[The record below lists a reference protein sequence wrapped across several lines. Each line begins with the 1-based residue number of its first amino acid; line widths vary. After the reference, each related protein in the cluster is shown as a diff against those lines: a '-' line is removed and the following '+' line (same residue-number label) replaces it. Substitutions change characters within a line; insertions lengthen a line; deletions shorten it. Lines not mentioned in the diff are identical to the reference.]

1 MHKLFRVIFAVTFL
15 FMSSRLYA
23 AGQWEFGSELS
34 WFNYEE
40 PNFMEEDGILYSFF
54 GGYTH
59 RTHENAK
66 VGSLSEMFSNGNNI
80 NVFEVDARVGFGNVD
95 YESVSTGSVDNV
107 DDFIFELRG
116 VAGYDFPVAEDS
128 RITPYIGFGYR
139 YLNDDSAGKTTSTG
153 ASGYERESNYFYI
166 PVGVEVAT
174 ELENDWSLSASVEYD
189 FFVTGKQESHLGDA
203 IAGLSTIENDQDDGF
218 GVRGSVKVTKKM
230 EKFDVFIEPYVRYW
244 KVDDSEVAPI
254 TFSGVLVGFGQEPEN
269 NSVETGARI
278 GFNF

>member
-1 MHKLFRVIFAVTFL
+1 MHKLLRVIFAVTFL

-54 GGYTH
+54 SGYTY

-95 YESVSTGSVDNV
+95 YESVSTGSVDNI

-116 VAGYDFPVAEDS
+116 IAGYDFPVAEDS
-128 RITPYIGFGYR
+128 RITPYIGLGYR

-166 PVGVEVAT
+166 PIGVEAAT
-174 ELENDWSLSASVEYD
+174 ELENDWSLSVSVEYD